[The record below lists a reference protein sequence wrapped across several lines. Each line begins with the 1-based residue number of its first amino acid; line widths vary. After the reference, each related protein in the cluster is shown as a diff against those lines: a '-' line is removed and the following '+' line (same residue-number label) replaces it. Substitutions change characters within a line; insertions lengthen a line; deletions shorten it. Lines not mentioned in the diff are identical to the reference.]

1 MRHPLTIGRQRGF
14 SLIELMVAV
23 VVGMLAMIFA
33 TRLLVTSEQQK
44 SAAVGGSD
52 SMQNGMLAM
61 FQINTDAAQAGWG
74 INDALVNGCNTLM
87 QDTEGFQLT
96 QATRNGVNITPLA
109 PVVIQSNPTRSD
121 VISIYSGS
129 ALSGVGNVG
138 VGAPYTGGA
147 AVTVNLNTPFNFL
160 QGDVLLVA
168 PEPAGGNCSLAQLD
182 ATPGGNSLGI
192 ASSAAFRFNAGSLLG
207 GNYQPG
213 QARVFNL
220 GQPQKLAFHTWSV
233 NNGVLMLRAT
243 DLAGTARN
251 PQSVIDNVVAIKA
264 QYGFDTRLPAAVTA
278 DPRPQVTQ
286 WSATMVDADSDG
298 VAGGAGDYQR
308 IAGIRLAVIAR
319 SSVAEKPDPTSGQ
332 CTATTAGLQV
342 FAGNAPAGVA
352 AVPVTVALDV
362 ANDPISWTCYRYRAF
377 ETIVPIRNSGW
388 RP

>member
-1 MRHPLTIGRQRGF
+1 MRLSYTIRRARGF

-23 VVGMLAMIFA
+23 VVGMLAVIFA

-74 INDALVNGCNTLM
+74 INDALVNGCNTVM
-87 QDTEGFQLT
+87 SDTDGFQLT
-96 QATRNGVNITPLA
+96 QATRGGANITPLA
-109 PVVIQSNPTRSD
+109 PIVIQSNATRSD

-129 ALSGVGNVG
+129 AISGVGNVG
-138 VGAPYTGGA
+138 VGAAYTGGSSITIN
-147 AVTVNLNTPFNFL
+147 VNTPFNFL

-182 ATPGGNSLGI
+182 ATPTTNVLGFVNN
-192 ASSAAFRFNAGSLLG
+192 ASFRFNSGSLQG
-207 GNYQPG
+207 GNYQSG

-233 NNGVLMLRAT
+233 TNGVLMLRAT

-264 QYGFDTRLPAAVTA
+264 QYGFDTRLPAAVIA

-286 WSATMVDADSDG
+286 WSATMVDADNDG
-298 VAGGAGDYQR
+298 LVGGASDYQR

-342 FAGNAPAGVA
+342 FAGAAPAGVA